1 MENKMPKKT
10 ECMISTSAT
19 LFLNKKSSVV
29 LSCVTQIIPE
39 RTAPRYNDCP
49 LIWLCIKGKII
60 LHTENG
66 DFFCSPGSAVIIP
79 PGTMYYPEF
88 FNEEYLFYRVYTE
101 YNAYQ
106 NVDHAAYI
114 NSITHLLLP
123 PFSHELGFVP
133 TRMVALS
140 PASFKEAK
148 NLFEAPSLKNIEKF
162 FTLPEFTLTTE
173 QKKAALSLVPSR
185 LLPMLTSM
193 TYIQENYALKIT
205 ADDLIEVSGLCRT
218 NLFSVFRKYLGIS
231 HAVYHIMIRVK
242 RAQYAIAHT
251 QYSLQYISDMCGFAT
266 LSHMSKCYKKYKGLL
281 PKVDRAMMK
290 EYRKMYPNIYVSH
303 DYFFNE

>member
-1 MENKMPKKT
+1 MENNMPQKT
-10 ECMISTSAT
+10 ERIISTSVT
-19 LFLNKKSSVV
+19 MFLGKKSSVA
-29 LSCVTQIIPE
+29 LSRVTHIIPE
-39 RTAPRYNDCP
+39 HTTPRYTDYP
-49 LIWLCIKGKII
+49 AIWLCLKGKII
-60 LHTENG
+60 FHTEVG
-66 DFFCSPGSAVIIP
+66 DFPCTPSRVVIIP
-79 PGTMYYPEF
+79 PGTMYYPEIF
-88 FNEEYLFYRVYTE
+88 DEEYLFYRVYTE

-162 FTLPEFTLTTE
+162 FTLPEFTLTSE

-185 LLPMLTSM
+185 LLPMLRAM
-193 TYIQENYALKIT
+193 TYVQENYPLKIT
-205 ADDLIEVSGLCRT
+205 AEDLIEISGLCRT

-231 HAVYHIMIRVK
+231 HAVYHVMIRVA
-242 RAQYAIAHT
+242 RAQFAISNT

-266 LSHMSKCYKKYKGLL
+266 LSHMSKCYKKYKGYL

-290 EYRKMYPNIYVSH
+290 EYRKRYPFIHISH
-303 DYFFNE
+303 NYFFNE

>member
-1 MENKMPKKT
+1 MEKQLPKKSERIIT
-10 ECMISTSAT
+10 TSVT
-19 LFLNKKSSVV
+19 QLTKKTFAS
-29 LSCVTQIIPE
+29 LSRVTQIIPE
-39 RTAPRYNDCP
+39 HTTPRYADSP
-49 LIWLCIKGKII
+49 SIWLCIKGKII
-60 LHTENG
+60 FHTENG
-66 DFFCSPGSAVIIP
+66 DFPCTPGSAVIIP
-79 PGTMYYPEF
+79 PGTMYYPELF
-88 FNEEYLFYRVYTE
+88 DEEYLFYRVYTE
-101 YNAYQ
+101 YDAHK
-106 NVDHAAYI
+106 NVDHAAFI

-148 NLFEAPSLKNIEKF
+148 ELFEAPSLKNIEKF
-162 FTLPEFTLTTE
+162 FTLPEFPLTTE
-173 QKKAALSLVPSR
+173 QKKTALSIVSSR
-185 LLPMLTSM
+185 LLPMLAAM

-205 ADDLIEVSGLCRT
+205 AEDLIEVSGLCRT

-231 HAVYHIMIRVK
+231 HAVYHSMIRVT

-281 PKVDRAMMK
+281 PKADRAMMK
-290 EYRKMYPNIYVSH
+290 EYRKRYPDIYVSH